1 MNDKIKSVTNERVEI
16 EEKKSPNGK
25 KEVNK
30 ITVEFLN
37 AGKKDWRI
45 RVETATLKN
54 CIDEE
59 TGDKIFLDPV
69 PKDLH
74 IGLTNCKSIDLQFE
88 DDEIILIDGAEFTIA
103 VRTTIWDK
111 IESYTFVLRN
121 NEWKLKENVDEENIN
136 Q

>member
-16 EEKKSPNGK
+16 KDIKAPNGK

-37 AGKKDWRI
+37 AEKEDWKI

-54 CIDEE
+54 YIEE
-59 TGDKIFLDPV
+59 TGDKIFLAPV
-69 PKDLH
+69 NKGLP
-74 IGLTNCKSIDLQFE
+74 IRLTNCKSIDLQFE
-88 DDEIILIDGAEFTIA
+88 DDEIILIDGAEFTIT

-121 NEWKLKENVDEENIN
+121 NEWKLKENVN
-136 Q
+136 